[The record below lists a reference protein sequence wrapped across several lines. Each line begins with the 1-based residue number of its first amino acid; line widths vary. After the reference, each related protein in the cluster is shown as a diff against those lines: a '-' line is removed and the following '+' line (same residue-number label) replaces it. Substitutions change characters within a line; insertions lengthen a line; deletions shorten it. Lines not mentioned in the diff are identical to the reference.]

1 MSSLSHIAW
10 KKFKKDALGIGGL
23 FFIVITTFLALSAY
37 WIAPDKSPYANQMHL
52 ELATQKPGFSVQI
65 LKLPKAHEVSVSFI
79 DALLYGTP
87 NSHQEIPIAE
97 WDEAQKRYRPFAEG
111 LDLPWK
117 ELTTD
122 EFQIEN
128 RTYFLGTDKYGRD
141 LWSRILIGSRV
152 SLAVGFISVLIS
164 LLIGITLGALAGY
177 FKGKVDDAIMWLVNV
192 VWSIPTLL
200 MVIAITLALGKGF
213 WQVFVAVGLTM
224 WVEVARVV
232 RGQVLSVR
240 EKEYVEAAKAL
251 GVSNIN
257 IMFGSIL
264 PNIFA
269 PLIVIASFNVAS
281 VILAEA
287 ALSFLGLG
295 VPPQIPTWGAMLAE
309 SRDHIFARRWWLPF
323 FPGMAILLTV
333 LAFNIFG
340 DWLRDY
346 LDPRLKEVE

>member
-1 MSSLSHIAW
+1 MVVKNTKTINENLEEEHKGHSPIKSFIKSLINSKWAFGSIIWLIIIINVAIFAPQISPHDPNRNNITERVAPPLTLD
-10 KKFKKDALGIGGL
+10 KEGNMKYLIGSDALGRD
-23 FFIVITTFLALSAY
+23 S
-37 WIAPDKSPYANQMHL
+37 
-52 ELATQKPGFSVQI
+52 FSR
-65 LKLPKAHEVSVSFI
+65 
-79 DALLYGTP
+79 LLYG
-87 NSHQEIPIAE
+87 
-97 WDEAQKRYRPFAEG
+97 AQVSLIVGFAAVFVGGVLGVLLGIYAGYYGKIVDDVIMRLADIQLAFPFILLAILFLVVLGEG
-111 LDLPWK
+111 LINLI
-117 ELTTD
+117 LV
-122 EFQIEN
+122 
-128 RTYFLGTDKYGRD
+128 LGIGQWVIYA
-141 LWSRILIGSRV
+141 RIAR
-152 SLAVGFISVLIS
+152 AQTISQ
-164 LLIGITLGALAGY
+164 
-177 FKGKVDDAIMWLVNV
+177 K
-192 VWSIPTLL
+192 
-200 MVIAITLALGKGF
+200 
-213 WQVFVAVGLTM
+213 
-224 WVEVARVV
+224 
-232 RGQVLSVR
+232 

-251 GVSNIN
+251 GVSNFN

-333 LAFNIFG
+333 LAFNIVG